1 MKNKVQPPWL
11 IARVTSKNTYGLSI
25 NGANNQT
32 SPTNVSKDICRRAA
46 LESKT
51 IARANLEVYLENLK

>member
-1 MKNKVQPPWL
+1 M
-11 IARVTSKNTYGLSI
+11 

-46 LESKT
+46 LENKAT
-51 IARANLEVYLENLK
+51 AKANFEVYLENLK